1 MEFFQNVWTWIVQ
14 NKDAILMTIT
24 STNFISFITSI
35 VLLVKTLKS
44 TKDNTK
50 STNILNGNIK
60 TIEDFSN
67 KVNEIEIKVTNTENS
82 LKDFEIKLNECIELQ
97 NLSIS
102 KLNLMLEAQTQVWST
117 IKDDNIRNSV
127 NTILTSAKY
136 KETSTIIDMKNKL
149 EELKTDLAEKTE
161 ALSRYIKNAKSI
173 KEQVTV
179 TDVKTGTTKNTVQ
192 RV

>member
-1 MEFFQNVWTWIVQ
+1 MEFFQNVCTWIVQ

-50 STNILNGNIK
+50 STKELNGSIQ
-60 TIEDFSN
+60 TIEDLKTKIDS
-67 KVNEIEIKVTNTENS
+67 IEIKVNYTENKI
-82 LKDFEIKLNECIELQ
+82 KDFETKLEECIELQ

-117 IKDDNIRNSV
+117 IKDDNIRNTV
-127 NTILTSAKY
+127 NTVLTSAKY
-136 KETSTIIDMKNKL
+136 KETSTIIDMKKEL

-161 ALSRYIKNAKSI
+161 ALSHYIKNSKSV
-173 KEQVTV
+173 KDVTKNE
-179 TDVKTGTTKNTVQ
+179 VKTSTTKTTVQ